1 MSSLIVKIFLTKPH
15 TTWQSHYT
23 DIEDL
28 FKENDLKVVMESKV
42 LGQNSVVLVIDGEP
56 DKLAAVF
63 RHSDLQKA
71 MVDAGQGY
79 IETMIIT
86 E

>member
-1 MSSLIVKIFLTKPH
+1 
-15 TTWQSHYT
+15 QSHYA